1 MSSIN
6 ASSKYCAVTLANGIK
21 KNKKREMGNG
31 EEKREG
37 ERRDRR
43 KEEGRRGRKVGRE
56 IEERGRKMYNIL
68 ETVSTYN

>member
-1 MSSIN
+1 
-6 ASSKYCAVTLANGIK
+6 
-21 KNKKREMGNG
+21 MGNG